1 MTKIAAIQMCSSH
14 IVDENLRTA
23 AKLIKEASTND
34 AKLVVLPEMFA
45 IMGLSSNDKV
55 KAKESFGQGKI
66 QSFLSDQAKNN
77 KVWIVGGTIPIE
89 CENENKV
96 KASSILYNDKGDCVT
111 RYDKIHL
118 FDVTISENEV
128 YKESETTDPGNE
140 LIVKEIPFG
149 KLGLSVCYDIRF
161 PELFR
166 CLFNKGAEIIVIPS
180 AFTVKTGEAHWE
192 LLARTRAVENFCY
205 VIGACQGG
213 THTSGR
219 KTYGNSMIISPW
231 GDTISKMDSISEGV
245 IYATIDLKKV
255 YEARKSIPI
264 MDHQKIFFDTSK
276 LSSSQPSICYKS

>member
-1 MTKIAAIQMCSSH
+1 MTKMAAIQMCSSH
-14 IVDENLRTA
+14 IVDENLLTA
-23 AKLIKEASTND
+23 SRLIKEASVNN

-45 IMGLSSNDKV
+45 IMGLSSHDKV
-55 KAKESFGQGKI
+55 KVKEPFGNGKI

-77 KVWIVGGTIPIE
+77 KIWIVGGTIPIE

-96 KASSILYNDKGDCVT
+96 KAASLLFNDKGECVT

-128 YKESETTDPGNE
+128 YKESETTDPGNQ
-140 LIVKEIPFG
+140 LIVQKTPFG

-166 CLFNKGAEIIVIPS
+166 CLFNKGAEIIIIPS

-205 VIGACQGG
+205 TIGACQGG

-219 KTYGNSMIISPW
+219 KTYGNSIIVSPW
-231 GDTISKMDSISEGV
+231 GDTISKMDSISEGI
-245 IYATIDLKKV
+245 IYATIDLNKV

-264 MDHQKIFFDTSK
+264 IDHQKIFFDTSK
-276 LSSSQPSICYKS
+276 LFSSQPLKFIGT